1 MRFPGGSPEL
11 YASRVSG
18 LPPGYIYFLQCHVFW
33 AVWAFLLLVELLYGA
48 LCGDCSEHK
57 GRTGNVPMTGG
68 FGRDKLTNS

>member
-33 AVWAFLLLVELLYGA
+33 AVWAFLLLVELLFGA
-48 LCGDCSEHK
+48 LCGIAPNTKFPGTCIC
-57 GRTGNVPMTGG
+57 
-68 FGRDKLTNS
+68 